1 MEGLEPEA
9 ALNPDAP
16 PEEPV
21 LSASSFLF
29 LLSASLLSIFLL
41 LSPLLTFFAFGSDS
55 GEYYALAN
63 QLTLTGHLPVGGAYN
78 GGYAGWGFA
87 YPDFPGLFVLVSGTA
102 GALGES
108 PFAALLYAIPA
119 ISALSVLPMFLLFRR
134 LWPVDSVAILGAAFA
149 AVAMPRAF
157 SIAHP
162 APLGPGDLFAVAALW
177 MFVEGRSDA
186 RWYLPLSFT
195 GGALILTH
203 HLSSYF
209 FLVMALGGLLLL
221 ELWRPRSWS
230 LRFPTRELAFLGA
243 FALGLLLFWF
253 EAAPDFRGV
262 LVEGLPGGLVSS
274 PVPAAV
280 LALAAL
286 GAIAWLLRWRRSR
299 PSRAREWVRY
309 PTDRS
314 VGRDMLALWGGTAG
328 ALSLLLLFPLPATSQ
343 VVTPGTLLW
352 FAPIMVFVGFAA
364 GSRRLVTASRMGPF
378 LLTWLAALG
387 LSALLAIAFGSSV
400 IPPGRHAEYLVIPL
414 GLLVA
419 IGIGRL
425 ALRAELT
432 AGRPALFA
440 VGVGAVV
447 LLAANAAII
456 YPPPVDFGGFQE
468 GYTSGDAALWMWS
481 DSALPPGSAVASDHP
496 LSSMLFGV
504 DHLAATWQ
512 STPALFTGT
521 NRSLALEELESS
533 PAPHNPYV
541 YPISAVAIDGT
552 MYTGVA
558 LDPNGLASPLSSQ
571 AIGWFGGEPFVPIY
585 ENGLETVYWVDGS
598 SIEGG

>member
-1 MEGLEPEA
+1 MEATEGGGTAAPGASTAEPT
-9 ALNPDAP
+9 
-16 PEEPV
+16 
-21 LSASSFLF
+21 LSRASFLF
-29 LLSASLLSIFLL
+29 LLSATLLSIYVV
-41 LSPLLTFFAFGSDS
+41 LSPLLTFVAFGSDS
-55 GEYYALAN
+55 GEYYALAG
-63 QLTLTGHLPVGGAYN
+63 QLSATGHLPVGGAYT

-102 GALGES
+102 GALGAS
-108 PFAALLYAIPA
+108 PVSGLLYAVPA
-119 ISALSVLPMFLLFRR
+119 LSALSVLPMFLLFRR
-134 LWPVDSVAILGAAFA
+134 LWPVDSVAILGASFA

-186 RWYLPLSFT
+186 RWYVPLSVSGT
-195 GGALILTH
+195 ALILTH

-209 FLVMALGGLLLL
+209 FLVTALGGLLLL

-230 LRFPTRELAFLGA
+230 LRFPARELGFLAAFTV
-243 FALGLLLFWF
+243 GLLLFWF

-262 LVEGLPGGLVSS
+262 LVQGLPRVLASS
-274 PVPAAV
+274 PGPAIA
-280 LALAAL
+280 LTLAALAAVAL
-286 GAIAWLLRWRRSR
+286 LLRWRRAR
-299 PSRAREWVRY
+299 PSSGREWVRY

-314 VGRDMLALWGGTAG
+314 VARDMVALWGGTAG
-328 ALSLLLLFPLPATSQ
+328 GLALLLLVPLPATSQ
-343 VVTPGTLLW
+343 FVTPGTLLW
-352 FAPIMVFVGFAA
+352 FAPIMVFVGFAS
-364 GSRRLVTASRMGPF
+364 GSRRLVTGTRAAPF

-387 LSALLAIAFGSSV
+387 LSAALAIAFGSTV

-432 AGRPALFA
+432 AGKPALFA

-447 LLAANAAII
+447 LLAANAAIV

-468 GYTSGDAALWMWS
+468 GYTTGDAALWMWS
-481 DSALPPGSAVASDHP
+481 GGALSPGTAVASDHR

-504 DHLAATWQ
+504 DRLAATWQ
-512 STPALFTGT
+512 STPALFTGK
-521 NRSLALEELESS
+521 NRSAALQELESS
-533 PAPHNPYV
+533 PSPHAPYV
-541 YPISAVAIDGT
+541 YPISAVAVDGT
-552 MYTGVA
+552 MYSGVA
-558 LDPNGLASPLSSQ
+558 LDPNAPASALSSE
-571 AIGWFGGEPFVPIY
+571 AIGWFGGEPFVPVY
-585 ENGLETVYWVDGS
+585 ENGLESVYWVDGS